1 MQETYV
7 RSFTAVDIAMQN
19 ENQEMFNVLNKVG
32 DKDGILIEE
41 MKQLTLKAKP
51 TLFDNVIR
59 FVKGQQIDISSETRD
74 ALLVVA
80 ALVATATF
88 QAVLSPPG
96 GLRQADSSD
105 NDSLPFSKVGKV
117 VMKEWLF
124 LIFLV
129 LNGTSFWDDLLAD
142 LEFVAWNLLITCF
155 VLCYYVNDITLKFY
169 C

>member
-19 ENQEMFNVLNKVG
+19 ENQEMFNVLNKVR
-32 DKDGILIEE
+32 
-41 MKQLTLKAKP
+41 
-51 TLFDNVIR
+51 DNVIR

-80 ALVATATF
+80 ALVATGTF

-124 LIFLV
+124 IIFLV
-129 LNGTSFWDDLLAD
+129 LN
-142 LEFVAWNLLITCF
+142 
-155 VLCYYVNDITLKFY
+155 
-169 C
+169 